1 MVDIEPQYL
10 AALQLTRQ
18 MLASA
23 TALDWD
29 TLAQL
34 EAQRAT
40 LLAATPPLAN
50 LKLTSDQMS
59 RLASSISEMERNNAE
74 ILEIAQVAQ
83 AHISILLR
91 LRKEPLGA

>member
-29 TLAQL
+29 NLAEL
-34 EAQRAT
+34 EAQRAA
-40 LLAATPPLAN
+40 LLAATLPLAN
-50 LKLTSDQMS
+50 LKLTSDQTN

-74 ILEIAQVAQ
+74 ILEIAQAAQ

-91 LRKEPLGA
+91 LTKGAVAA

>member
-1 MVDIEPQYL
+1 MDIEPQYL

-23 TALDWD
+23 TTLDWD

-40 LLAATPPLAN
+40 LLAATPPLAK
-50 LKLTSDQMS
+50 LKLTSDQIS
-59 RLASSISEMERNNAE
+59 GLATSISEMEQNNAE

-91 LRKEPLGA
+91 LRKGPLGT